1 MKFDIRNM
9 LIIGVFP
16 GLVLLAVSSER
27 LLCASEFRP
36 LAAPGEVSYS
46 TYLWHFPVFAATVA
60 PLDFAAPG
68 VFRMYLA
75 AMFLVGA
82 ASYRWIEAPAK
93 TRDPRLAGPSMARE
107 CSRAKRWTGSQVTTW
122 RVRVR
127 FEEVPPCRAIQNSKS
142 LGSCLLFQILRMLT
156 VRSSSSTS

>member
-1 MKFDIRNM
+1 VRQRI
-9 LIIGVFP
+9 P
-16 GLVLLAVSSER
+16 
-27 LLCASEFRP
+27 
-36 LAAPGEVSYS
+36 AAGSAGRVSYS